1 VFRGQRR
8 VGRVEG
14 DRLVPLAGL
23 TELGRDTPADVLASA
38 PDAAERS
45 VPVSEVRLL
54 PVVPKPDKILC
65 VGLNY
70 RSHVGETGRELPNYP
85 VLFAKFASSLI
96 GASDDIV
103 LPPESA
109 QVDYEAE
116 LAVVIGRAGRRIPRA
131 SALAHVLGYTVA
143 NDVTMRDYQYKTHQW
158 IQGKAWDRS
167 TPLGP
172 YLVSPGEV
180 DLSSAVIR
188 TVLRGSRQGSEVS
201 KPEVMQSSDLSK
213 LIFDIPTLIATVSE
227 FCTLLPGD
235 VILTGTPGGVG
246 YRRSP
251 QVFLADGDEITVEI
265 DGVGRLANRV
275 RAEQL
280 PSAGVAEVP
289 EMPEVPEV
297 PAGARPDS
305 VRPDSVRPDSVR
317 PDSVIIRTS
326 GLNSA

>member
-1 VFRGQRR
+1 MAYASYEFSGRR
-8 VGRVEG
+8 WVGRVEG

-23 TELGRDTPADVLASA
+23 SELGRDTPAGVLASA
-38 PDAAERS
+38 PDAAEAP
-45 VPVSEVRLL
+45 VPVSSVRLL
-54 PVVPKPDKILC
+54 PVVPNPDKILC

-70 RSHVGETGRELPNYP
+70 HSHVGETGRELPSYP

-116 LAVVIGRAGRRIPRA
+116 LAVVIGRPGRRIPRA
-131 SALAHVLGYTVA
+131 SALEHVLGYTVA
-143 NDVTMRDYQYKTHQW
+143 NDVTMRDYQYQTHQW

-172 YLVSPGEV
+172 YLVTPGEV
-180 DLSSAVIR
+180 DLTSAGIR
-188 TVLRGSRQGSEVS
+188 TVLGGTTL
-201 KPEVMQSSDLSK
+201 QSSDLSK
-213 LIFDIPTLIATVSE
+213 LIFAVPTLIATVSE

-251 QVFLADGDEITVEI
+251 QVFLADGDEVVVEI

-275 RAEQL
+275 RAEVL
-280 PSAGVAEVP
+280 PAVGASDAAGGPVADAVALVP
-289 EMPEVPEV
+289 
-297 PAGARPDS
+297 
-305 VRPDSVRPDSVR
+305 
-317 PDSVIIRTS
+317 
-326 GLNSA
+326 